1 VNGLPQ
7 GWAAALIDEVV
18 TLKTGPFGSAL
29 HRSDYAAGGTPV
41 VNPMHIRAGR
51 IEPTADMRVE
61 QATLDR
67 LSEFKLAIGDVV
79 MGRRGEMGRCAVVQ
93 PREAGWLCGTG
104 SIVLRPA
111 ASLNPAFLQRF
122 LSSPKVVAQ
131 LEGDSVGSTMLN
143 LNQSILKA
151 LSVPLPP
158 LAEQKRIADKLDAL
172 LARVDTCR
180 NRLDRVPAILK
191 RFRQTVLAA
200 ALNGELTT
208 EWRAALAKDQADW
221 LQTTIDGVAEVG
233 TGSTPLRSNPSFF
246 DRVGTPWVTSAA
258 TGRDHIDAADENVTP
273 AAITAHRLKIY
284 PPGTLLV
291 AMYGEGKTRGQV
303 SELRIHA
310 TINQACAAVRVDESK
325 ALTSYVK
332 LALRAQYEQ
341 MRALAEGGNQP
352 NLNLSK
358 VKGIGLRL
366 PPKPEQAAI
375 VSRVESLFALA
386 DVIET
391 RVAAT
396 RAQVERLTPALLAKA
411 FRGELVP
418 QDPQDEPASVR
429 PARLRGPSEPDIT
442 PVRKSGRCAK

>member
-1 VNGLPQ
+1 MNGLPQ

-111 ASLNPAFLQRF
+111 ASLNTAFLQRF

-172 LARVDTCR
+172 LARVDACR

-191 RFRQTVLAA
+191 RFRQAVIEAACDDTDVLVDDQTRWSAT
-200 ALNGELTT
+200 ALSDLLSE
-208 EWRAALAKDQADW
+208 
-221 LQTTIDGVAEVG
+221 
-233 TGSTPLRSNPSFF
+233 PLRNGRSVRNGDGLPVL
-246 DRVGTPWVTSAA
+246 RLNAI
-258 TGRDHIDAADENVTP
+258 GRDGIDLRQSKSGDWSEVADVGRFLVKEGDFLISRGNGSRDLVGRG
-273 AAITAHRLKIY
+273 A
-284 PPGTLLV
+284 LV
-291 AMYGEGKTRGQV
+291 AACNQSIAFPDTMIRVRLNHLIVASNYLAIAWASNAIRRQIERTAKTT
-303 SELRIHA
+303 A
-310 TINQACAAVRVDESK
+310 
-325 ALTSYVK
+325 
-332 LALRAQYEQ
+332 
-341 MRALAEGGNQP
+341 
-352 NLNLSK
+352 
-358 VKGIGLRL
+358 GIWKISQTDL
-366 PPKPEQAAI
+366 
-375 VSRVESLFALA
+375 ESLYLKLPSIETQRQLVTKVEALFSLA
-386 DVIET
+386 DVIEARCT
-391 RVAAT
+391 AA
-396 RAQVERLTPALLAKA
+396 RAQVERLTPALLAGA

-418 QDPQDEPASVR
+418 QDPQDEPASALL
-429 PARLRGPSEPDIT
+429 ARLRRPGEPKT
-442 PVRKSGRCAK
+442 TSVRKSGCRAK